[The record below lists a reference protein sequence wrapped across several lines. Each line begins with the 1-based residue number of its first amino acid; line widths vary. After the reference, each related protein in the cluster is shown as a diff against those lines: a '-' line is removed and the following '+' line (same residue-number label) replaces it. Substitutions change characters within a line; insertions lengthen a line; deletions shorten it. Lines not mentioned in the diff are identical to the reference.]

1 MLLLQAIFL
10 EFLFQTQ
17 GKKKSSFIFL
27 QYTLPF
33 FIPLAFFSNASRK
46 HSPLYPSIPF
56 ILLTLSLTYF

>member
-27 QYTLPF
+27 QYALPF